1 MVSESVEA
9 HLKQIGHKNVVLY
22 GMETHVCIRQT
33 ALDLLERD
41 YDVHLV
47 VDVVDSV
54 SQHDRN
60 VALRDFGVSLITF
73 QSLVFELLRTA
84 EHEKFKACLPM
95 LKQNPEMQLD
105 FIQSSKL

>member
-1 MVSESVEA
+1 MVSAEVEA
-9 HLKQIGHKNVVLY
+9 QLSHIEHKNVILY

-47 VDVVDSV
+47 VDAVDSV

-60 VALRDFGVSLITF
+60 VALASIGVNMISF

-84 EHEKFKACLPM
+84 EHE
-95 LKQNPEMQLD
+95 
-105 FIQSSKL
+105 